1 MSKKKLNDKKQI
13 LQISNVDYKLS
24 QNFGQTLFKLK
35 KRNVLPKKPEF

>member
-13 LQISNVDYKLS
+13 FQISNVDYKLS

-35 KRNVLPKKPEF
+35 KKKCIAKEA